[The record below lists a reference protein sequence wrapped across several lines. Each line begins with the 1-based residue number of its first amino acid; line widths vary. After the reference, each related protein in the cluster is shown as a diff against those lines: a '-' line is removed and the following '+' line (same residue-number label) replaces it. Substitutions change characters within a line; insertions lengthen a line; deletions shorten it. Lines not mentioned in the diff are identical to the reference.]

1 MTHQHVLRLFLR
13 VCDLQSKQHD
23 PHNDYPFPHN
33 HLRDF
38 LRLSLYIFA
47 PHGETV
53 SYSVVEG

>member
-1 MTHQHVLRLFLR
+1 MTHQHDLRRILR
-13 VCDLQSKQHD
+13 VCDLHSKQHY
-23 PHNDYPFPHN
+23 HQNDYPFPHN

-38 LRLSLYIFA
+38 LRLILYKFA